1 MAKGLGRITGA
12 FKQITALAGLREEVD
27 ELRKLLFDRRRPRIA
42 VIGSSSQESSRLLTA
57 LLGATPA
64 DLNLDSAR
72 GSWVQIDAP
81 GRKLEW
87 LEVDPKGID
96 ESNAWRDALTRQAP
110 DLVLLV
116 TSAERAEGE
125 FDSLKWSWERV
136 TTWRQGE
143 TALPRTLAVLL
154 QQGTGSFAEE
164 RAHAVRKG
172 LAERLRESSLNA
184 DPPRV
189 VSLDDGKGMAS
200 LAEAIL
206 SALPYAARVEG
217 ARTLTLATI
226 GRRRVAKDLVQA
238 CATVSVAVAVTPI
251 PLSDMAV
258 IGPLQV
264 LMVSTVAYISG
275 RSFSR
280 KVLAEWLASLGVAGG
295 AGFGLRWVAQ
305 QLAKFFPGAG
315 NVVSA
320 SVAGAGTSAIGRS
333 AMAYFLGKGAQTTD
347 AS

>member
-1 MAKGLGRITGA
+1 MAKGPGRLTRA
-12 FKQITALAGLREEVD
+12 FKQITAVAGLRDEVD

-42 VIGSSSQESSRLLTA
+42 VIGSISEETSHLLAA
-57 LLGATPA
+57 LLSASPA
-64 DLNLDSAR
+64 DLKLDASR

-87 LEVDPKGID
+87 LEVNPNGID
-96 ESNAWRDALTRQAP
+96 DSNAWRDALTRQAP
-110 DLVLLV
+110 DLIMWL
-116 TSAERAEGE
+116 TSVERAQDE
-125 FDSLKWSWERV
+125 FDALKWSWERV
-136 TTWRQGE
+136 TSWRQGDNS
-143 TALPRTLAVLL
+143 LPRTISVLL
-154 QQGTGSFAEE
+154 QKGTGPSAEE
-164 RAHAVRKG
+164 QAHAVRKG
-172 LAERLRESSLNA
+172 LAKRLRDSSLSI

-189 VSLDDGKGMAS
+189 VSLDDGKGVTS
-200 LAEAIL
+200 LAEALL

-217 ARTLTLATI
+217 ARTLTLAKT
-226 GRRRVAKDLVQA
+226 GRQRIVKDLVQA
-238 CATVSVAVAVTPI
+238 CSTVSVAVAVTPI

-280 KVLAEWLASLGVAGG
+280 KVVAEWLASVGIAGG